1 MLKKIYLLS
10 SFLIAILIAKAQDNI
25 GYTTTDVGAETQWNS
40 SGGYTGVMHI
50 AFNGVVHSGFQV
62 RAGYNFVDRKNWGD
76 KHAVENGG
84 GPGGGIGYR
93 YYFPFRPHQ
102 FFLGIRSDIWRLKID
117 WSDALLAGTT
127 KTWTLHPA
135 AEAGYMFLINDM
147 VFITPAVS
155 AGYISNLSTDGADI
169 GEGFI
174 FSAGLSAGIKF

>member
-1 MLKKIYLLS
+1 MLKRIYLLS
-10 SFLIAILIAKAQDNI
+10 SFLIVGFITKAQDNI
-25 GYTTTDVGAETQWNS
+25 GYTTTDVGAEAQWNS
-40 SGGYTGVMHI
+40 SGGYTGVMHV
-50 AFNGVVHSGFQV
+50 AFNGAVHSGFQV

-117 WSDALLAGTT
+117 WSDALVKGTA

-147 VFITPAVS
+147 AFIY
-155 AGYISNLSTDGADI
+155 AGCISRLYFQSFNRWSGYWGRI
-169 GEGFI
+169 YF
-174 FSAGLSAGIKF
+174 FSRVERGY